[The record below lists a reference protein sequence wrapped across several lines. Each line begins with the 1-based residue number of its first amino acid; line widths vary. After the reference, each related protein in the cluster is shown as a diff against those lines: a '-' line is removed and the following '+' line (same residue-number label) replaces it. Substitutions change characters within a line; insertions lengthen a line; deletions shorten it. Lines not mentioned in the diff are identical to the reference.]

1 MFIIEALKVIFLGI
15 VEGITEWLPVSSTGH
30 MLLVDEFLKIN
41 IGPNADEFSRVFID
55 VIQLGAILA
64 VVFFFFKKMC
74 PVRLEKDD
82 GKLDFE
88 IDKDI
93 VSMWLKVVVA
103 CVPGVIATVICKFI
117 LDLDKYLEIPFVI
130 AAALIVYGIGFIIIE
145 NYNKKRKP
153 KVDEISEITYKHAL
167 LIGLFQVLSIIPGTS
182 RSGSTIIGS
191 LIIGIS
197 RKAAAEFTFF
207 LAVPVMFGLSALQIL
222 KYLLEFGLCFEEVFM
237 LLLGMA
243 VAFAVSLFVIKFL
256 MGYIRKHDFK
266 VFGWYRIALG
276 IIVVLYFALQML

>member
-1 MFIIEALKVIFLGI
+1 ME
-15 VEGITEWLPVSSTGH
+15 
-30 MLLVDEFLKIN
+30 
-41 IGPNADEFSRVFID
+41 
-55 VIQLGAILA
+55 
-64 VVFFFFKKMC
+64 
-74 PVRLEKDD
+74 
-82 GKLDFE
+82 
-88 IDKDI
+88 
-93 VSMWLKVVVA
+93 
-103 CVPGVIATVICKFI
+103 
-117 LDLDKYLEIPFVI
+117 KYLYNFPCV

-145 NYNKKRKP
+145 SYNKKRKP
-153 KVDEISEITYKHAL
+153 KVDELSEITYKHAL

-207 LAVPVMFGLSALQIL
+207 LAVPVMIGLSALQTL
-222 KYLLEFGLCFEEVFM
+222 KYQLEFGFDLPQALL

-243 VAFAVSLFVIKFL
+243 VAFGVSLFVIKFL
-256 MGYIRKHDFK
+256 MSYIRKHDFK